1 MPWIEFRSQREGK
14 LMSSSP
20 PMTGFVTLS
29 QVVFQPLEVEAE
41 SPLSDKQECVM
52 EMLRFNDF
60 IFESFDS
67 KPYSLKRKEVD
78 LEGTTDFGAKTKSG
92 YLDIL
97 ISFERNS
104 GVYSVDFAIDDDFFV
119 MTATNEPFKILA
131 TVVESMKQFIL
142 LYREEFGE
150 NPPAFV
156 ISTNKD
162 TETDTEY
169 NRHRVYIRMVERF
182 AGKIGYK
189 LTDTHED
196 TLNQQMMIILKRK

>member
-1 MPWIEFRSQREGK
+1 
-14 LMSSSP
+14 
-20 PMTGFVTLS
+20 
-29 QVVFQPLEVEAE
+29 
-41 SPLSDKQECVM
+41 M

-78 LEGTTDFGAKTKSG
+78 LEGTTEFSAKTKSG
-92 YLDIL
+92 DLDIL
-97 ISFERNS
+97 IGFEPNS
-104 GVYSVDFAIDDDFFV
+104 GVKGDAYSVDFAIDDDFFV

-131 TVVESMKQFIL
+131 TVVESIKQFIL

-189 LTDTHED
+189 LTDTYED
-196 TLNQQMMIILKRK
+196 TLNKQMMIVLKRK

>member
-1 MPWIEFRSQREGK
+1 
-14 LMSSSP
+14 
-20 PMTGFVTLS
+20 
-29 QVVFQPLEVEAE
+29 
-41 SPLSDKQECVM
+41 M

-67 KPYSLKRKEVD
+67 KPYSLKKKEVD
-78 LEGTTDFGAKTKSG
+78 LEGTTEFSAKTKSG
-92 YLDIL
+92 DLDIL
-97 ISFERNS
+97 ISFEPNS
-104 GVYSVDFAIDDDFFV
+104 GVKGDAYSVDFAIDDDFFV

-131 TVVESMKQFIL
+131 TVVESIKQFIL

-189 LTDTHED
+189 LTDTYED
-196 TLNQQMMIILKRK
+196 TLNKQMMIVLKRK

>member
-1 MPWIEFRSQREGK
+1 
-14 LMSSSP
+14 
-20 PMTGFVTLS
+20 
-29 QVVFQPLEVEAE
+29 
-41 SPLSDKQECVM
+41 M

-78 LEGTTDFGAKTKSG
+78 LEGTTAFSAKTKSG
-92 YLDIL
+92 DLDIL
-97 ISFERNS
+97 ISFDEAEF
-104 GVYSVDFAIDDDFFV
+104 GLGAYSVDFAIDDDFFV

-131 TVVESMKQFIL
+131 TVVESIKQFIL

-189 LTDTHED
+189 LTDTYED
-196 TLNQQMMIILKRK
+196 TLNKQMMIILKRK

>member
-1 MPWIEFRSQREGK
+1 
-14 LMSSSP
+14 
-20 PMTGFVTLS
+20 
-29 QVVFQPLEVEAE
+29 
-41 SPLSDKQECVM
+41 M

-78 LEGTTDFGAKTKSG
+78 LEGTTAFSAKTKSG
-92 YLDIL
+92 DLDIL
-97 ISFERNS
+97 IKGSHWWWSQRKDA
-104 GVYSVDFAIDDDFFV
+104 YSVDFAIDDDFFV

-131 TVVESMKQFIL
+131 TVVESIKQFIL

-189 LTDTHED
+189 LTDTYED

>member
-1 MPWIEFRSQREGK
+1 
-14 LMSSSP
+14 
-20 PMTGFVTLS
+20 
-29 QVVFQPLEVEAE
+29 
-41 SPLSDKQECVM
+41 M

-78 LEGTTDFGAKTKSG
+78 LEGTTEFSAKTKSG
-92 YLDIL
+92 DLDIL
-97 ISFERNS
+97 ISFEPNS
-104 GVYSVDFAIDDDFFV
+104 GVKGDAYSVDFAIDDDFFV

-131 TVVESMKQFIL
+131 TVVESIKQFIL

-189 LTDTHED
+189 LTDTYED
-196 TLNQQMMIILKRK
+196 TLNKQMMIVLKRK